1 MNAFSFP
8 PPLPSPEAEALRLEV
23 RAFLK
28 AALAERKPIEKAE
41 SWTGM
46 DADFSRKMGS
56 RGWIGMT
63 WPKQYGGHERSSLE
77 RYVVLEEMLAA
88 GAPVALHWIA
98 DRQSGPLILRVGTDE
113 QKQILP
119 KIAAGEAFFCIG
131 MSEPDVGSDLASV
144 RTRAAKVQGGYL
156 VNGTKVWT
164 SFAHKSHYMIL
175 FCRTGQTDKVQADKA
190 SADNA
195 AADRHG
201 GVSQFLIDLHNTPGI
216 TIRPIIAL
224 TGEHHFNEVVFTD
237 AFLPDTALLGSEGD
251 GWNQVTSELAFER
264 SGPERFLSSFWL
276 FVELVRALGSDP
288 SDAGA
293 IAIGRLSAHIMTLR
307 RLSRSVAGMLQNG
320 ENPALQAALV
330 KDLGAVVEQEIPEIA
345 RQLVDAEPDAKST
358 QAFAAVLA
366 HTMMHAP
373 SFSLRGG
380 AREILRGIIA
390 RGLGLR

>member
-1 MNAFSFP
+1 VNAFTFP
-8 PPLPSPEAEALRLEV
+8 PPPPSPEAEALRLEV
-23 RAFLK
+23 RDFLRTT
-28 AALAERKPIEKAE
+28 LAGRKPVEKAE

-46 DADFSRKMGS
+46 DADFSRKMGQ

-63 WPKQYGGHERSSLE
+63 WPKHHGGHERTSLE

-98 DRQSGPLILRVGTDE
+98 DRQSGPLIMRVGTDD
-113 QKQILP
+113 QKKILP
-119 KIAAGEAFFCIG
+119 RIAAGEVFFCIG

-164 SFAHKSHYMIL
+164 SFAHTSHYMIL
-175 FCRTGQTDKVQADKA
+175 FCRTGTAD
-190 SADNA
+190 DRPG
-195 AADRHG
+195 DRHT
-201 GVSQFLIDLHNTPGI
+201 GVSQFLVDLHNTPGI
-216 TIRPIIAL
+216 AIRPIIAM

-237 AFLPDTALLGSEGD
+237 AFLPETALLGKEGD

-276 FVELVRALGSDP
+276 FVELVRALGPDL

-293 IAIGRLSAHIMTLR
+293 IAIGRLSAQMITLR

-330 KDLGAVVEQEIPEIA
+330 KDLGALVEQEIPEIA
-345 RQLVDAEPDAKST
+345 RQLVDQEPDAKST

>member
-1 MNAFSFP
+1 VNAFSFP
-8 PPLPSPEAEALRLEV
+8 PPHPSPAAEALRHEV
-23 RAFLK
+23 REFLSTE
-28 AALAERKPIEKAE
+28 LATRKPLEKAE

-46 DADFSRKMGS
+46 DAGFSRMMGKK
-56 RGWIGMT
+56 GWIGMT
-63 WPKQYGGHERSSLE
+63 WPREHGGHERTSLE

-98 DRQSGPLILRVGTDE
+98 DRQSGPLILRVGTDD
-113 QKQILP
+113 QKKLLP

-131 MSEPDVGSDLASV
+131 MSEPDVGSDLAAV

-175 FCRTGQTDKVQADKA
+175 FCRTGTSDAK
-190 SADNA
+190 
-195 AADRHG
+195 ADRHS
-201 GVSQFLIDLHNTPGI
+201 GVSQFIVDLHNTPGVA
-216 TIRPIIAL
+216 IRPIIAL

-237 AFLPDTALLGSEGD
+237 AFLPDTALLGKEGD

-264 SGPERFLSSFWL
+264 SGPERFLSSFVL
-276 FVELVRALGSDP
+276 FTELVRALGPDP

-293 IAIGRLSAHIMTLR
+293 IAIGRLTSHFLTLR
-307 RLSRSVAGMLQNG
+307 RMSWSVAGMLQAG
-320 ENPALQAALV
+320 QNPALQATLV
-330 KDLGAVVEQEIPEIA
+330 KDLGALVEQEIPEIA
-345 RQLVDAEPDAKST
+345 RQLVDQEPDAKST

>member
-1 MNAFSFP
+1 MNAFTFP
-8 PPLPSPEAEALRLEV
+8 PPPPCPEAETLRHEV
-23 RAFLK
+23 RDFLRT
-28 AALAERKPIEKAE
+28 ALADRTPVEKAE

-46 DADFSRKMGS
+46 DAEFSRKMGQ

-113 QKQILP
+113 QKKILP

-175 FCRTGQTDKVQADKA
+175 FCRTGPAGDRQAD
-190 SADNA
+190 N
-195 AADRHG
+195 RHA
-201 GVSQFLIDLHNTPGI
+201 GVSQFLVDLQNTPGLSV
-216 TIRPIIAL
+216 RPIIAL

-237 AFLPDTALLGSEGD
+237 AFLPDSALLGKEGD

-264 SGPERFLSSFWL
+264 SGPERFLSSFVL
-276 FVELVRALGSDP
+276 FTELVRALGPDP

-293 IAIGRLSAHIMTLR
+293 IAIGRLTAHIMTLR

-320 ENPALQAALV
+320 DNPALQSTLV
-330 KDLGAVVEQEIPEIA
+330 KDLGALVEQEIPEIA

-358 QAFAAVLA
+358 QAFSAVLA

>member
-1 MNAFSFP
+1 VNAFNFP
-8 PPLPSPEAEALRLEV
+8 PPPPCPEAEALRHEV
-23 RAFLK
+23 RAFL
-28 AALAERKPIEKAE
+28 AAELADRKPVERAE

-46 DADFSRKMGS
+46 DAGFSRKIGQ

-63 WPKQYGGHERSSLE
+63 WPKQHGGHERSSLE

-98 DRQSGPLILRVGTDE
+98 DRQSGPLILRVGTGE

-119 KIAAGEAFFCIG
+119 RIAAGEAFFCIG
-131 MSEPDVGSDLASV
+131 MSEPDVGSDLVSA
-144 RTRAAKVQGGYL
+144 RTRATKVQGGYL

-175 FCRTGQTDKVQADKA
+175 FCRTGPAEERPG
-190 SADNA
+190 
-195 AADRHG
+195 DRHG
-201 GVSQFLIDLHNTPGI
+201 GVSQFIVDLHNTPGL
-216 TIRPIIAL
+216 TIRPILAL
-224 TGEHHFNEVVFTD
+224 TGEHHFNEVVFQD
-237 AFLPDTALLGSEGD
+237 AFLPEGALLGKEGD

-276 FVELVRALGSDP
+276 FVELVRALGPEP

-307 RLSRSVAGMLQNG
+307 RLSRSVAGMLQAG
-320 ENPALQAALV
+320 QNPALQAALV
-330 KDLGAVVEQEIPEIA
+330 KDLGALVEQEIPEIA
-345 RQLVDAEPDAKST
+345 RNLVDAEPDESST
-358 QAFAAVLA
+358 RAFSAVLA

-380 AREILRGIIA
+380 TREILRGIIA

>member
-1 MNAFSFP
+1 VNAFSFP
-8 PPLPSPEAEALRLEV
+8 SPPPSPEAEALRQEV
-23 RAFLK
+23 RAFLRTE
-28 AALAERKPIEKAE
+28 LAERKPVQKAE

-46 DADFSRKMGS
+46 DAAFSRKMGQ

-98 DRQSGPLILRVGTDE
+98 DRQSGPLILRVGTE
-113 QKQILP
+113 QQKQILP
-119 KIAAGEAFFCIG
+119 RIAAGEVFFCIG
-131 MSEPDVGSDLASV
+131 MSEPDVGSDLAAV

-175 FCRTGQTDKVQADKA
+175 FCRTGTTEARGDERPQ
-190 SADNA
+190 
-195 AADRHG
+195 DRHA
-201 GVSQFLIDLHNTPGI
+201 GVSQFLVDLHNTPGI
-216 TIRPIIAL
+216 NIRPIIAL

-237 AFLPDTALLGSEGD
+237 AFLPETALLGEEGD
-251 GWNQVTSELAFER
+251 GWAQVTSELALER
-264 SGPERFLSSFWL
+264 SGPERFLSSFIL
-276 FVELVRALGSDP
+276 FTELVRALGPNP

-293 IAIGRLSAHIMTLR
+293 IAIGRLTAHIMTLR
-307 RLSRSVAGMLQNG
+307 RMSWSVAGMLQAG
-320 ENPALQAALV
+320 QNPALQATLV
-330 KDLGAVVEQEIPEIA
+330 KDLGALLEQEIPEIA
-345 RQLVDAEPDAKST
+345 RLLVDQEPDAKST